1 MRTFIIIL
9 ILISLAGFAFAQ
21 DTETESETTPDP
33 VILPFRT
40 YHAKWL
46 RYTNAHDGQ
55 PILAIAGVTK
65 FAYRFISSEVGL
77 GITELA
83 DMDTLASI
91 LAAAAYS
98 DSAIAGSCKTDR
110 LPGDLPDVFCQP
122 GTSAMPFGHVILAL
136 YEPETN
142 AIAALTTS
150 IDNNAGGA
158 TYADWSPTPEA
169 APEPAAVGCGNYVA
183 GQWIKAADF
192 VNSAGLPV
200 QGVNGG
206 TTDYE
211 CVVAGGEA
219 YFKAY
224 ALGGSGGKSSVNGAG
239 DGGGTANAGAVGSQN
254 RGIGGGSH
262 TIEPLPKEPCTDPLG
277 CDDDYIHE

>member
-1 MRTFIIIL
+1 MRAL
-9 ILISLAGFAFAQ
+9 ILLLIIALAGIAFAQ
-21 DTETESETTPDP
+21 GTESDAETAPDPPNP

-55 PILAIAGVTK
+55 PILSIDGVTQ
-65 FAYRFISSEVGL
+65 FEYRFISSGTPL

-83 DMDTLASI
+83 DEDTLASI
-91 LAAAAYS
+91 VEAATYS
-98 DSAIAGSCKTDR
+98 DSAIAGNCKTDK
-110 LPGDLPDVFCQP
+110 LPGDLPDVFCAP

-136 YEPETN
+136 YDPETN

-158 TYADWSPTPEA
+158 TYADWSPTAVP
-169 APEPAAVGCGNYVA
+169 APEPAAAGCGNYVA

-192 VNSAGLPV
+192 VNSANLPV
-200 QGVNGG
+200 IGVSGG
-206 TTDYE
+206 ATDYE
-211 CVVAGGEA
+211 CVVAAGGA

-224 ALGGSGGKSSVNGAG
+224 AFGGSGGQSATNGAG
-239 DGGGTANAGAVGSQN
+239 DGGGSANAGA
-254 RGIGGGSH
+254 GGNPSRDGDG
-262 TIEPLPKEPCTDPLG
+262 TAIRRPTEEPCTNPFG
-277 CDDDYIHE
+277 CDSNDGAG